1 MKLPIYFIITLLFLL
16 LSCKFMDNKTDLL
29 ANYKWK
35 NRILVI
41 FSDSKDNSLFQKQ
54 LQLFADNKEEL
65 KERDLIIFQVFKEE
79 DTEKGITPHQKSISS
94 FDIEQLKKRFDF
106 SFGEDKNKFTVVLV
120 GKDGETKLKTENEIL
135 TLEKLFGT
143 IDAMP
148 MRQSEMK
155 KGKN

>member
-35 NRILVI
+35 NRILII
-41 FSDSKDNSLFQKQ
+41 FSDTKDNSLFQKQ
-54 LQLFADNKEEL
+54 MQLFLEDKESLE
-65 KERDLIIFQVFKEE
+65 ERDLIVFQVFEE
-79 DTEKGITPHQKSISS
+79 IGIMPSKKTISNSDTE
-94 FDIEQLKKRFDF
+94 ELKKQFDF
-106 SFGEDKNKFTVVLV
+106 SFAENKFAVFLV
-120 GKDGETKLKTENEIL
+120 GKDGGTKLKVENKIL

-148 MRQSEMK
+148 MRQNEMK
-155 KGKN
+155 KKKE